1 MLRTA
6 SERHVLSSA
15 DMSTKPVLVAEHD
28 PMQRQLLDLLL
39 AVDAMPIHLVASGE
53 EALQYLREHTPA
65 AAVIAIDLPDLP
77 GATLCQK
84 LKAVTRL
91 ASVPVVLLAPEPDP
105 GATLSD
111 SLRREAR
118 AAGADLVVQRPLGD
132 KNLRERLLRLI
143 AGAREPAAAGA
154 SPVFPMLDESASKAR
169 ANGSSAAS
177 ELGSLRAEVAQL
189 QEANDK
195 LRLRLERYKRRVADL
210 EEELAEE
217 RNRPRGLFGR
227 RS

>member
-1 MLRTA
+1 
-6 SERHVLSSA
+6 
-15 DMSTKPVLVAEHD
+15 MSTKPVLVAEHD
-28 PMQRQLLDLLL
+28 PMQRQVLDLLL
-39 AVDAMPIHLVASGE
+39 AVDAMPVHLVASGE

-65 AAVIAIDLPDLP
+65 AAVIATDLPDLP

-91 ASVPVVLLAPEPDP
+91 ASVPVVLLAPEPAP
-105 GATLSD
+105 GDTLPE

-118 AAGADLVVQRPLGD
+118 AAGADLVVQKPLGD
-132 KNLRERLLRLI
+132 KNLRERLQRLI
-143 AGAREPAAAGA
+143 ASAGA
-154 SPVFPMLDESASKAR
+154 SAAVGASPEFPLLDESAAR
-169 ANGSSAAS
+169 TRAHGGGAAS

-195 LRLRLERYKRRVADL
+195 LRLSLERSRRRVAEL
-210 EEELAEE
+210 EEALAEE
-217 RNRPRGLFGR
+217 RNRPRGMFGR